1 MTPHEV
7 LGVSP
12 QASKAEVVAAYRTLV
27 QIFHPDRFNDSPPNV
42 RAEAERRMKQLNDAY
57 SAIRSGGSFR
67 SNTGPVWTPP
77 PKPKPRAGASAS
89 ATASAPP
96 RARVPWDISARAR
109 AAQAM
114 RAEQERRAREEAA
127 PNGSAVAKPKSG
139 RTEQSVLSG
148 LGEAL
153 VSNRMPCH
161 RCESIQWF
169 PEGWREQLQTTD
181 YYCSICSAL
190 LLRR

>member
-12 QASKAEVVAAYRTLV
+12 QATKAEIVAAYRTLV

-57 SAIRSGGSFR
+57 AAIRTGGRLR
-67 SNTGPVWTPP
+67 SSTGPMWTP
-77 PKPKPRAGASAS
+77 PKPKSKTGATTS
-89 ATASAPP
+89 ATSSAPT
-96 RARVPWDISARAR
+96 RARVPWDTSARAR

-114 RAEQERRAREEAA
+114 RAEQARRAREEAA

-161 RCESIQWF
+161 TCESIQWF